1 MRYRTTI
8 IGSAFVFIA
17 VAALW
22 VARASAASS
31 PASAD
36 VIQILSQQSLA
47 GRTGT
52 DVTILTVDYPPGGST
67 PPHEHPATTYA
78 YGLQGSVV
86 SKLDDGPTQTFT
98 KGQMWTEQPHDHHM
112 ISKNASSTE
121 PAKLLVLMIAPH
133 GAQLTT
139 FLHQLTFF

>member
-8 IGSAFVFIA
+8 IGFAFVLIA

-31 PASAD
+31 PASAG
-36 VIQILSQQSLA
+36 VVRILSQQPLA
-47 GRTGT
+47 GRIGT

-67 PPHEHPATTYA
+67 PPHEHPGTTYA
-78 YGLQGSVV
+78 YVLQGSVV

-139 FLHQLTFF
+139 FLQ

>member
-8 IGSAFVFIA
+8 IGSAFVLIA

-22 VARASAASS
+22 VARASAAPS
-31 PASAD
+31 PASAG
-36 VIQILSQQSLA
+36 VVHILSQQPLA
-47 GRTGT
+47 GWTGT

-67 PPHEHPATTYA
+67 PPHEHPGTTYA
-78 YGLQGSVV
+78 YVLQGSVV
-86 SKLDDGPTQTFT
+86 SQLDDGQTQTFT
-98 KGQMWTEQPHDHHM
+98 KGQMWTEQPHDHHI
-112 ISKNASSTE
+112 ISKNASSKE

-139 FLHQLTFF
+139 FLH

>member
-31 PASAD
+31 PASAG
-36 VIQILSQQSLA
+36 VIQILSQQPLA

-67 PPHEHPATTYA
+67 PPHEHPGTTYA
-78 YGLQGSVV
+78 YVLQGSVV

-98 KGQMWTEQPHDHHM
+98 KGQMWTEQP
-112 ISKNASSTE
+112 ART
-121 PAKLLVLMIAPH
+121 VR
-133 GAQLTT
+133 
-139 FLHQLTFF
+139 